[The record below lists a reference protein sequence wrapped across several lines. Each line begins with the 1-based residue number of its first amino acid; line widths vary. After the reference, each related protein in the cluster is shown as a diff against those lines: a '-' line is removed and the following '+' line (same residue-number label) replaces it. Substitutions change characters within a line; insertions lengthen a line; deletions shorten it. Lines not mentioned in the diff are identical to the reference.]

1 MSLKNN
7 SWRLTNNRG
16 GVLTYYISLTIY
28 RQVTISPYIQHKRF
42 TLPWYKLSGTIKTQE
57 ERPISCVGDR
67 PNRFEIHYTLANI
80 HRTER
85 VSCP

>member
-16 GVLTYYISLTIY
+16 GVLTIY
-28 RQVTISPYIQHKRF
+28 RQVTISPHIQHKRF
-42 TLPWYKLSGTIKTQE
+42 TLLWYKLSGTIKTQE

-80 HRTER
+80 HRTEQ